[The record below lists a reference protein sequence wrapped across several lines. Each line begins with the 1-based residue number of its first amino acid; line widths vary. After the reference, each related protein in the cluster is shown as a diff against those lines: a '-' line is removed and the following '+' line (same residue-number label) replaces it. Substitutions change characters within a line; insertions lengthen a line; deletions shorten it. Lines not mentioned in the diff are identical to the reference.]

1 MTGLFSRIGALFG
14 GAKQG
19 QDGGRRDEET
29 VVYQDLRI
37 CPTPIPEGG
46 QWRLAAAIVKGTGD
60 EAVEYELVR
69 ADVFASRDD
78 VAWAQL
84 VTGSDVNVE
93 QLLLHNTVILVGDAL
108 QTLAQRSA

>member
-60 EAVEYELVR
+60 DAVEYELVR
-69 ADVFASRDD
+69 ADVFSSRDD
-78 VAWAQL
+78 AVSFAVRKAKQ
-84 VTGSDVNVE
+84 VIDE
-93 QLLLHNTVILVGDAL
+93 QGERLFDLPATVK
-108 QTLAQRSA
+108 S